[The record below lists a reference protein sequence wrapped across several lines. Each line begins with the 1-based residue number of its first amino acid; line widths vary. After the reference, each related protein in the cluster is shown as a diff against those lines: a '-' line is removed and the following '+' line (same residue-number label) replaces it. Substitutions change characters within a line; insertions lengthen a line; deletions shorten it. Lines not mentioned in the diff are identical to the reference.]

1 MSVWIVYHTDV
12 NLLHAAAWK
21 DFTGHLRYLE
31 ALNRAGEA
39 LELWR
44 SVVEVQHLPATLAIK
59 DPEQYPR
66 MRRSVCTVPGCLA
79 CERGWGGYK
88 FPWLGLWCQEA
99 VVLKQNESITKA
111 WSRWRL
117 PRTRSWMLWEWQKDV
132 CHLWESTHGNGMLC
146 DFHTLHALQSGLR
159 ARDLCPDAWHR
170 VVVAASQGQFGCT
183 SHEDLFRTWRC
194 WQLGSSAWVDPTL
207 GGVPTRE
214 MAMKDERVRAQR
226 SMVQWLEWEPC
237 HEGFLLPAACR
248 GCGNLTRK
256 ICSDCHLPECHLC
269 LTEKWM
275 LPCCVERATGDAIVG
290 DIPAA
295 KKGDSDASLLRQ
307 ILRGA

>member
-1 MSVWIVYHTDV
+1 MKSDRNVCSKTKTAARYVRMKGLSLARSRTTCRCGLYHTDV
-12 NLLHAAAWK
+12 DLLHAAAWK

-31 ALNRAGEA
+31 ALNRTGEA

-79 CERGWGGYK
+79 CQRGWGGYK

-99 VVLKQNESITKA
+99 VVLKPNESITKA

-170 VVVAASQGQFGCT
+170 VVVAASQVSLAVRHMKTCFV
-183 SHEDLFRTWRC
+183 R
-194 WQLGSSAWVDPTL
+194 
-207 GGVPTRE
+207 GV
-214 MAMKDERVRAQR
+214 A
-226 SMVQWLEWEPC
+226 
-237 HEGFLLPAACR
+237 
-248 GCGNLTRK
+248 GNLDLRRGW
-256 ICSDCHLPECHLC
+256 IPH
-269 LTEKWM
+269 WM
-275 LPCCVERATGDAIVG
+275 ACQLERW
-290 DIPAA
+290 
-295 KKGDSDASLLRQ
+295 Q
-307 ILRGA
+307 